1 LRKDKSVEH
10 MVDPE
15 VKALRNKL
23 ISQID
28 KVDKMAQD
36 EIGDQ
41 IDRLGN
47 SHIAS
52 DSWVSCLIR
61 CRADLQ
67 TAVTHLLGSCE

>member
-1 LRKDKSVEH
+1 
-10 MVDPE
+10 MVDPQVE
-15 VKALRNKL
+15 ALRNRL

-36 EIGDQ
+36 QILDQ

-47 SHIAS
+47 CHIAS

-67 TAVTHLLGSCE
+67 TAVTHLLGSCEE